1 MEFNDFMLNKV
12 YINESAKKGDFVA
25 GEKGRRTI
33 L

>member
-12 YINESAKKGDFVA
+12 YINESANKGAFMA

-33 L
+33 F

>member
-1 MEFNDFMLNKV
+1 MEFRDFMLNKV
-12 YINESAKKGDFVA
+12 YINESTNKGAFMD